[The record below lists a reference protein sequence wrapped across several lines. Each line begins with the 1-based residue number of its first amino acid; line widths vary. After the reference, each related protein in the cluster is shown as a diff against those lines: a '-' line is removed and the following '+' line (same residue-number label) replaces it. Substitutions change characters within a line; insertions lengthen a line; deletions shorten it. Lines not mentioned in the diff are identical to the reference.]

1 MSKSKQ
7 NKQTKKKTTGFKE
20 MRRILKNS
28 SSSIRVENLRTD
40 RIRVKGNGFQLEL
53 ILFPGTGGR
62 GWGGILLSV
71 GIRHI
76 RRALAGLIRD
86 YAA

>member
-1 MSKSKQ
+1 M
-7 NKQTKKKTTGFKE
+7 G
-20 MRRILKNS
+20 RILKNS

-53 ILFPGTGGR
+53 ILFPGTGG
-62 GWGGILLSV
+62 WGGVGAEILLSV

-76 RRALAGLIRD
+76 GRALAGLIQD